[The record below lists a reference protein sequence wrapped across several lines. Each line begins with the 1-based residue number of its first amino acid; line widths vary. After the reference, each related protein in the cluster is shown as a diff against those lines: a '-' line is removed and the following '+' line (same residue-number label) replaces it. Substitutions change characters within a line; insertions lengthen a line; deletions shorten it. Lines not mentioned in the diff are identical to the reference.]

1 MGDVWDRLQ
10 SVTIRISADKSPR
23 KTDRVT
29 AEKLNEDRTVG
40 NWKRFYDGINALER
54 GCGYSD
60 YSDLI
65 KLCKTAGEQDDKR
78 LLQVIEQKH
87 KLFDVV
93 LILRSVEPAIKLS
106 WINSRSFTNVHTLF
120 ECLRQALAD
129 TEQPC
134 AEVDVIVNGLLDL
147 QKESS
152 EHFQYLLDRHILYK
166 NGITPIVSQLL
177 EHLPK
182 EGWAVLSQCISFDT
196 VHPDQ
201 IRFWDQCTRRLN
213 WANVHIQAEPLLDA
227 WEKYIVQSLS
237 GLGYYRRSLYCD
249 ASNMLIT
256 VLCYKL
262 DTIEQYSDA
271 MERILRAGET
281 AMYRWYESGTHQ
293 FGTLASFLSV
303 IAHLYYIW
311 LNNSVAYGK
320 PFPEKL
326 RLRCLSLINQWRYLW
341 DGYRKDPI
349 GEEIVQ
355 LESWLKATGK

>member
-1 MGDVWDRLQ
+1 MGDVWDKLQ

-23 KTDRVT
+23 KTDRVSV
-29 AEKLNEDRTVG
+29 EKLNEDRTVG

-78 LLQVIEQKH
+78 LLQVIEQKR

-106 WINSRSFTNVHTLF
+106 WINSHSFTKVHTLF
-120 ECLRQALAD
+120 ECLRQMLAD
-129 TEQPC
+129 AEQPGV
-134 AEVDVIVNGLLDL
+134 EVDAIINGLLDL
-147 QKESS
+147 QVASS
-152 EHFQYLLDRHILYK
+152 EHFQYLLSHRILYQDRSTLIMSK
-166 NGITPIVSQLL
+166 LL
-177 EHLPK
+177 KHLPK
-182 EGWAVLSQCISFDT
+182 EGWATLSQCVSFD
-196 VHPDQ
+196 DIDERK
-201 IRFWDQCTRRLN
+201 IRFWDQCTGELN
-213 WANVHIQAEPLLDA
+213 WKSIYDQAEPLLDA
-227 WEKYIVQSLS
+227 WASYIAQSSSDLN
-237 GLGYYRRSLYCD
+237 RQSLYCD
-249 ASNMLIT
+249 VSDMLIAL
-256 VLCYKL
+256 LCYKL
-262 DTIEQYSDA
+262 DTAEQYSSA
-271 MERILRAGET
+271 MERTLCAGEA

-326 RLRCLSLINQWRYLW
+326 RLRCLSLIDQWRYLW

-355 LESWLKATGK
+355 LESWLKATDK